1 MLHCLFCK
9 MIPLFE
15 DLNNVRLLTADTDK
29 MPFCCFSHQWRKI
42 SCIWQAGCVQIML
55 QDITFLGHSS
65 RQKAPPVVWDR
76 QAASR
81 TEIVFWFQFRFYI
94 LRLLIWGQRAPP
106 LGIMSFSIMKIKKLF
121 HAPKVVNMFRGPNFS
136 GNWYFHEFLAS
147 STIRHW
153 SNWRMIDFLT
163 SNVVNNKI
171 TFKVLL
177 LLLSSCRFNIGELKI
192 GRTLH

>member
-1 MLHCLFCK
+1 
-9 MIPLFE
+9 
-15 DLNNVRLLTADTDK
+15 
-29 MPFCCFSHQWRKI
+29 
-42 SCIWQAGCVQIML
+42 ML

-65 RQKAPPVVWDR
+65 RHKASPVVWDR

-81 TEIVFWFQFRFYI
+81 TEIVFWFQFRFWI
-94 LRLLIWGQRAPP
+94 LRLLIGQRHHFLGPTSPP
-106 LGIMSFSIMKIKKLF
+106 ALDIMSISIMKIKKLF
-121 HAPKVVNMFRGPNFS
+121 HAPKVLNMFRGPNFC

-147 STIRHW
+147 STIRQW

-192 GRTLH
+192 G